1 MRSELSDYEDG
12 VKSRSLE
19 LEALKSA
26 KATLQES
33 SGLSF
38 LQETIRSW
46 DALVENLF
54 VSLLEV
60 RHDARPEALRGGA
73 HGSWPGPKVGGSPEP
88 RPKALTIQL
97 DRLVLLSRRMDS
109 MLRSDQSADVFAKI
123 KTMISE
129 PPTNF
134 H

>member
-1 MRSELSDYEDG
+1 MRSELSDYEEG

-38 LQETIRSW
+38 LQERISTTHDLKHFEVVRMVRG
-46 DALVENLF
+46 LGQQ
-54 VSLLEV
+54 LED
-60 RHDARPEALRGGA
+60 H
-73 HGSWPGPKVGGSPEP
+73 
-88 RPKALTIQL
+88 Q
-97 DRLVLLSRRMDS
+97 LVLLSRRMDS

-129 PPTNF
+129 PPANVNF
-134 H
+134 HFHGYTYLIY